1 MGSLTGL
8 LSLMGSFKFPKSEK
22 ILNRAD
28 FVKLNRS
35 GKRLYTKHFTLITKQ
50 NGQGVTRLGVTVSKK
65 TGNAVKRNRVK
76 RLIREFFRLNKTH
89 FPQGHDIVIVAKKD
103 ARYLDFWKI
112 KEELGTVF
120 CKTFRV

>member
-1 MGSLTGL
+1 MRSLTGL
-8 LSLMGSFKFPKSEK
+8 LSSMGSFKFPKSEK

-76 RLIREFFRLNKTH
+76 RLIRESFRLNKIH
-89 FPQGHDIVIVAKKD
+89 FPQGHDIVIIAKKD

>member
-1 MGSLTGL
+1 ME
-8 LSLMGSFKFPKSEK
+8 SFKFPKYEK

-35 GKRLYTKHFTLITKQ
+35 GKRLYTKHFTLIKKQ

-65 TGNAVKRNRVK
+65 TGNAVIRNRVK

-89 FPQGHDIVIVAKKD
+89 FPQGYDIVIIAKKD
-103 ARYLDFWKI
+103 AGYLDFWKI
-112 KEELGTVF
+112 KEDLGIVLD
-120 CKTFRV
+120 KKFRV

>member
-1 MGSLTGL
+1 MDSLTGL
-8 LSLMGSFKFPKSEK
+8 LSLMGSFKFPKNEK

-65 TGNAVKRNRVK
+65 IGNAVKRNRVK
-76 RLIREFFRLNKTH
+76 RLIREFFRLNKTL
-89 FPQGHDIVIVAKKD
+89 FPQEHDIVIIAKKN
-103 ARYLDFWKI
+103 ASHLDFWKI
-112 KEELGTVF
+112 KEELGIVF
-120 CKTFRV
+120 DK

>member
-1 MGSLTGL
+1 
-8 LSLMGSFKFPKSEK
+8 MGSFKFPKSEK

-35 GKRLYTKHFTLITKQ
+35 GKRLYTKHFTLITKR

-65 TGNAVKRNRVK
+65 TGNAVKRNRIK
-76 RLIREFFRLNKTH
+76 RLIRESFRLNKTH
-89 FPQGHDIVIVAKKD
+89 FPQGHDIVVVAKKD

>member
-1 MGSLTGL
+1 MHSLTGL
-8 LSLMGSFKFPKSEK
+8 LCLMGSFKFPKREK

-65 TGNAVKRNRVK
+65 TGNAVNRNRVK
-76 RLIREFFRLNKTH
+76 RLIREFFRLNKAH

-120 CKTFRV
+120 CKAFRV

>member
-1 MGSLTGL
+1 
-8 LSLMGSFKFPKSEK
+8 MGSFSFPKDEK

-35 GKRLYTKHFTLITKQ
+35 GKRLYTKHFTLILKL

-76 RLIREFFRLNKTH
+76 RLIREFFRLNKAN
-89 FPQGHDIVIVAKKD
+89 FPQGYDIVIIAKKD
-103 ARYLDFWKI
+103 AGYLDLWKI
-112 KEELGTVF
+112 EEEIGIIF
-120 CKTFRV
+120 DHEFR